1 MESLPELF
9 ESNRRWAAAMIEQDA
24 KFFERLAEQQAP
36 KHLWIGCS
44 DSRVPANQITGL
56 MPGEIFVHRNIANVV
71 VHTDFNLLSV
81 VQFAVDVL
89 KIEHIIVC
97 GHYGCGGVMAALDN
111 SRHGL
116 VDNWLRHI
124 QNLARRRS
132 EELAVLSPGD
142 QLDRLCE
149 INVIAQAENL
159 SRTTVVQDAWDRGQ
173 SIDIHS
179 WIYRLSDGHLRNLAA
194 PINGK

>member
-1 MESLPELF
+1 
-9 ESNRRWAAAMIEQDA
+9 MIEQDP

-132 EELAVLSPGD
+132 EELAELSPGD